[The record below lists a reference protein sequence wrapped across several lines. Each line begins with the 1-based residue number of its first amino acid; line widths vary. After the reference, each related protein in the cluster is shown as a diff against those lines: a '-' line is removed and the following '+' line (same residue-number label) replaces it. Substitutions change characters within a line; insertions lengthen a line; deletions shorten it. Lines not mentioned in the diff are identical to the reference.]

1 MKKYFLS
8 FALALT
14 TILSY
19 GQDIS
24 DVEQRSSGTII
35 TLKSN
40 GSEISRMSLS
50 SGESLSGFSNYIVVV
65 TRSSGTVI
73 CYDQNFREISR
84 MSLSSGEFV
93 KNVSG
98 NNIIVKRPSGTVI
111 TYDKNFREISR
122 RSE

>member
-1 MKKYFLS
+1 L
-8 FALALT
+8 
-14 TILSY
+14 
-19 GQDIS
+19 G
-24 DVEQRSSGTII
+24 
-35 TLKSN
+35 
-40 GSEISRMSLS
+40 
-50 SGESLSGFSNYIVVV
+50 SGENLSGFSNYIVVV

-84 MSLSSGEFV
+84 MSLGSGEFV

>member
-40 GSEISRMSLS
+40 GSEISRMSL
-50 SGESLSGFSNYIVVV
+50 G
-65 TRSSGTVI
+65 
-73 CYDQNFREISR
+73 
-84 MSLSSGEFV
+84 SGEFV